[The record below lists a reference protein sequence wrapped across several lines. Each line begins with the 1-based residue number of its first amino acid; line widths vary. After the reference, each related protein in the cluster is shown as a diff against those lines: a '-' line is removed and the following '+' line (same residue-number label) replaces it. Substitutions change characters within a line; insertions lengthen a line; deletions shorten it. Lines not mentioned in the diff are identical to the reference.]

1 MKSSRPILV
10 FESCIGNALALSPAS
25 GHYLKYYNHISV
37 FIYLH
42 VGTIYMNWYPRSWPM
57 SQSFCTPP
65 DPSLQSENFCQGNS
79 ELNLD
84 RRFYVHHTAEH
95 IRTWCFMTVCPK
107 IKEYCK
113 NVFRGI
119 CKWMPAYERVNIEVI
134 IHVLHQSCNFSATL
148 TVPLQTRSSKW
159 PPRRRMHCS
168 ARALKLTL
176 ARLHNATA
184 QTRRENDTNEVC
196 DGIL

>member
-1 MKSSRPILV
+1 MKHIGHRVIILNTIIT
-10 FESCIGNALALSPAS
+10 FPCL
-25 GHYLKYYNHISV
+25 
-37 FIYLH
+37 FICMSEQFTWIDIPDLD
-42 VGTIYMNWYPRSWPM
+42 PM

-65 DPSLQSENFCQGNS
+65 DPSLQSENFCQGNGG
-79 ELNLD
+79 LNLD

-95 IRTWCFMTVCPK
+95 IRTGCFMAVCLK

-119 CKWMPAYERVNIEVI
+119 CKWMPAYERANIEVI
-134 IHVLHQSCNFSATL
+134 IHVLHQSCSFSATL

-196 DGIL
+196 DGIP